1 MQKAVISPLN
11 NVTFKGGDQHSE
23 GGDQHSELNN
33 VTFKGGDQHSEGGD
47 QQKKN
52 LSPRA
57 PVGAKNPS
65 NNKSLLITQIWPP
78 KNSLGEVCL
87 SYFFLSTFGAER
99 HALANSSHPII
110 HNYLF

>member
-47 QQKKN
+47 QQKKT
-52 LSPRA
+52 
-57 PVGAKNPS
+57 
-65 NNKSLLITQIWPP
+65 SLLGLLSEP
-78 KNSLGEVCL
+78 KIDCNMC
-87 SYFFLSTFGAER
+87 F
-99 HALANSSHPII
+99 N
-110 HNYLF
+110 

>member
-57 PVGAKNPS
+57 PVGAKNQQKL
-65 NNKSLLITQIWPP
+65 NKHGQAWYG
-78 KNSLGEVCL
+78 KW
-87 SYFFLSTFGAER
+87 
-99 HALANSSHPII
+99 
-110 HNYLF
+110 

>member
-57 PVGAKNPS
+57 PVGAKN
-65 NNKSLLITQIWPP
+65 N
-78 KNSLGEVCL
+78 
-87 SYFFLSTFGAER
+87 
-99 HALANSSHPII
+99 NSSALVMFKI
-110 HNYLF
+110 Y